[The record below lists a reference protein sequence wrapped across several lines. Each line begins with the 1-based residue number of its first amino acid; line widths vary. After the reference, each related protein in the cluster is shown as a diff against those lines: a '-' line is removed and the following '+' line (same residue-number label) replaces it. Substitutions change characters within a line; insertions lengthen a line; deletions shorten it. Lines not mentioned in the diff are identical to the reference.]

1 MSAID
6 GVMLTVG
13 LTAILLSLVALYF
26 SNKWSQ
32 AADCQLQEA
41 NQALAELRSESDSIV
56 RAVEQ
61 RLDDMVRRTIPSVK
75 ETTEAQM
82 IGQLMPTFMEAI
94 LSGKLDATALERL
107 SSLNKS

>member
-13 LTAILLSLVALYF
+13 LAAIVLSLVTLYL

-32 AADCQLQEA
+32 AADHQLQQA

-61 RLDDMVRRTIPSVK
+61 RLDDMVRRTMPSVR

-82 IGQLMPTFMEAI
+82 IGQIMPSFMEAI
-94 LSGKLDATALERL
+94 LSGKLDPSALERL
-107 SSLNKS
+107 SSFNKD